1 MQNELSIRAKIGQF
15 AIYLLIIG
23 VTLIAFPSNG
33 ITYLMVRC
41 AQALE
46 LLVLGILVLPKIQ
59 QIIKFDKFNLLVIG
73 WWLCYILNTFLH
85 PTDVG
90 ITPVFMLM
98 NVLILLLLGTKY
110 WTQDIRSSLKG
121 LIYIFSA
128 LVYINAVLLI
138 LYPEGLWIDPEWVGR
153 GNPARYLFGN
163 QNQTGFVC
171 FMTIAMQ
178 CIYTVAYNEG
188 RSNLILL
195 IIISLTTVLFLGSMT
210 SAVGIFLMA
219 AYIVCHRFFQKP
231 KIWLIVFAAL
241 YTLMFIF
248 IIWYGNDIEH
258 IKWATIFIEDTLS
271 KDTTFSNRTIIW
283 ANAVDLIKESP
294 LTGYGIQNTEWND
307 EHLEGSGAHNLVV
320 MLLLN
325 GGFVFCLSFVYIVVY
340 AIREALTVHSKVT
353 TAATISLC
361 VLFVMAFFE
370 AYNIIYFF
378 LYLQIV
384 YYSSSIHKQ
393 IEESEQTIV
402 SSNE

>member
-1 MQNELSIRAKIGQF
+1 MHNETPISSKLKQF
-15 AIYLLIIG
+15 FICLLIIG
-23 VTLIAFPSNG
+23 VTLISFPTNDM
-33 ITYLMVRC
+33 TYMLVRFVQVLDLLIF
-41 AQALE
+41 ALLILPNIKQA
-46 LLVLGILVLPKIQ
+46 IS
-59 QIIKFDKFNLLVIG
+59 FDKLNLFVTL
-73 WWLCYILNTFLH
+73 WWIVYLINTFLH

-90 ITPVFMLM
+90 VTPIFTWL
-98 NVLILLLLGTKY
+98 NVAIFLLIGKKY
-110 WTQDIRSSLKG
+110 WAEDMRSSLKILSIIFSL
-121 LIYIFSA
+121 LIYI
-128 LVYINAVLLI
+128 NAILLI
-138 LYPEGLWIDPEWVGR
+138 LFPEGLWIDPEWVGR
-153 GNPARYLFGN
+153 GNPTRYLFGN

-248 IIWYGNDIEH
+248 IIWYGNDIEQ

-307 EHLEGSGAHNLVV
+307 EHLEGSGAHNLIV

-325 GGFVFCLSFVYIVVY
+325 GGLVFCLSFVYIVVY

-353 TAATISLC
+353 TAAIISLC

-370 AYNIIYFF
+370 AYSIIYFF

-393 IEESEQTIV
+393 IEESEKTIV